1 MLKKQQELL
10 RDDFK
15 DSEDSKKNVDAVK
28 EKGKNTPKLKENS
41 NIEMFAD
48 DSTANYIGNSI
59 DSIHVEILTL
69 LDELR
74 YFGLKPTQ
82 CFFILQRQKSCLC
95 PRLHLL
101 IH

>member
-1 MLKKQQELL
+1 M

-15 DSEDSKKNVDAVK
+15 DSEDSKKKNVDAVK

-41 NIEMFAD
+41 NIEMLTFAD

-59 DSIHVEILTL
+59 DSIHVQILKL

-74 YFGLKPTQ
+74 CFGLKPTQ
-82 CFFILQRQKSCLC
+82 CFFILR
-95 PRLHLL
+95 RE
-101 IH
+101 